1 MYNLKKNA
9 KLYIVEGSN
18 KHSIEVYSDISAS
31 QTFDEQSNKQKT
43 LHSLNS
49 LHDTA
54 TITKANVANFSFTTP
69 IKNVASGVTPI
80 VLTLGSTYSNGT
92 ISSFDMYIETD
103 NIIYKIEKCV
113 IESLTFNIE
122 REGILTVSV
131 SGTGSRM
138 SQYSTTTVPQTI
150 PGTLVNVGTATYI
163 VNKAISTT
171 INSVEMESVAA
182 LNIEVNNS
190 VNWIPNNTLH
200 SSLQGSIAYPSSY
213 IVEGRTLS
221 GSITQFLTSDNIGT
235 IVSDTSTNSTLDI
248 KLYDIIGAAVPVLRF
263 NLPSIVYTKRV
274 GTDDIINR
282 VFDYRLNTNSTNVKP
297 IYKGV

>member
-9 KLYIVEGSN
+9 KLYIVDGSN
-18 KHSIEVYSDISAS
+18 RHSIEVYSDISAS

-49 LHDTA
+49 LHETA
-54 TITKANVANFSFTTP
+54 TITKANTANFSFTTP
-69 IKNVASGVTPI
+69 IQNVASGVTPI
-80 VLTLGSTYSNGT
+80 VLTLGSSYSNGT
-92 ISSFDMYIETD
+92 ISSFDVYLETD

-122 REGILTVSV
+122 RESILTVSV

-138 SQYSTTTVPQTI
+138 SQYSTSAAPQAM
-150 PGTLVNVGTATYI
+150 PGTLVNVGTSTYI
-163 VNKAISTT
+163 VNRAISIM
-171 INSVEMESVAA
+171 INGVEMQSVAA

-190 VNWIPNNTLH
+190 VNWTPNNTLH
-200 SSLQGSIAYPSSY
+200 SSLGGNITYPSSY

-235 IVSDTSTNSTLDI
+235 IISDTSTNSTLDI
-248 KLYDIIGAAVPVLRF
+248 KLFDVIGAAVPVLRF

>member
-18 KHSIEVYSDISAS
+18 KHLIEVYSDISAS
-31 QTFDEQSNKQKT
+31 QTFDEQSYRQKT

-49 LHDTA
+49 LHEAA
-54 TITKANVANFSFTTP
+54 TITKANIANFSFTTP
-69 IKNVASGVTPI
+69 IKNVASGTTPI
-80 VLTLGSTYSNGT
+80 VLTLGSSYSNGT
-92 ISSFDMYIETD
+92 VSSFDVYIETD

-122 REGILTVSV
+122 RESILTVSV
-131 SGTGSRM
+131 SGSGSRM
-138 SQYSTTTVPQTI
+138 SQYSTSASPLTI
-150 PGTLVNVGTATYI
+150 PGTLVNVGTSTYI
-163 VNKAISTT
+163 INKSISAN
-171 INSVEMESVAA
+171 INNVDMESVAS
-182 LNIEVNNS
+182 LNIEISNS
-190 VNWIPNNTLH
+190 VNWTTNNTLQ
-200 SSLQGSIAYPSSY
+200 SSLQGNIAYPSNYTVSD
-213 IVEGRTLS
+213 RTLR

-248 KLYDIIGAAVPVLRF
+248 KLYDVIGAAVPVLRF
-263 NLPSIVYTKRV
+263 NLPSIVYTKRI